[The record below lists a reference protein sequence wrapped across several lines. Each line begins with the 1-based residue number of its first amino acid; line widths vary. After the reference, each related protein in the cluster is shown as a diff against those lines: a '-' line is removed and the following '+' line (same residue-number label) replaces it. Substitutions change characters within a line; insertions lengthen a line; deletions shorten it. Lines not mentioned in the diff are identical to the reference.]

1 MGKGRGNEEGW
12 ETIVAIFQVFVMLIS
27 ALTALFALMSGG
39 KRKAEAALG
48 YDEARHRYDEAA
60 RKRAAASDEWYGAWE
75 AWQRYQGSLGYDRR
89 AGSLTRA
96 APTPG
101 TPQALAKAGLVEAGR
116 KLDAALDAEE
126 EAFSDYEAA
135 LSKVGGQRGR

>member
-12 ETIVAIFQVFVMLIS
+12 QTIVAIFQVFVMLIS
-27 ALTALFALMSGG
+27 AVTALFVLMSGG

-48 YDEARHRYDEAA
+48 YDEARYRYNEAV
-60 RKRAAASDEWYGAWE
+60 RKRAAASDEWHGAWE
-75 AWQRYQGSLGYDRR
+75 AWQRYQGSLGYDRW
-89 AGSLTRA
+89 AGSPTRA

-101 TPQALAKAGLVEAGR
+101 TRQALAKARLVEAGR

-126 EAFSDYEAA
+126 EAFNDAA
-135 LSKVGGQRGR
+135 AFSKVGGQIGR